1 MMRQSLHILS
11 CIMIAL
17 LLNACVMQQSPA
29 PVHQLNAS
37 ARYGQIDRGSY
48 KGRTYKVKKGET
60 LSFISYIT
68 GRSIDNIVKYNH
80 LNNPNTIYPGQ
91 VLRLTAPSAPST
103 VKKQWRVTPA
113 AIASV
118 ATKAKTSSKAVTTA
132 KKNVVSKKKV
142 VSKKSA
148 AKKSSKKVTPK
159 KTARTVKKS
168 TASKKISYSKVSS
181 WRWPTRGKI
190 IKRYSSVKGSKGVN
204 IAGKKGQPIYATA
217 PGKVVYAGNA
227 LRGYGNIIIIKHNSD
242 YLSAYAHNDSLLVK
256 ENQRV
261 KSGQK
266 IALMGK
272 TSSPIVQLH
281 FEIRYK
287 GKSVDPLRYLP

>member
-1 MMRQSLHILS
+1 MMRQGLHILC
-11 CIMIAL
+11 CITLAL
-17 LLNACVMQQSPA
+17 LLNACVMYQSPA
-29 PVHQLNAS
+29 PVHQLNAG

-48 KGRTYKVKKGET
+48 KGTSYKVKKGET

-68 GRSIDNIVKYNH
+68 GRSVDDIVRYNH
-80 LNNPNTIYPGQ
+80 LSNPNTIYPGQ
-91 VLRLTAPSAPST
+91 TLRLTAPVLPSR
-103 VKKQWRVTPA
+103 VEKKWRVTPSKV
-113 AIASV
+113 ASS
-118 ATKAKTSSKAVTTA
+118 KAKTPTKTATTA
-132 KKNVVSKKKV
+132 KKKV
-142 VSKKSA
+142 V
-148 AKKSSKKVTPK
+148 AKKRSTSKRVVANKASTKKTTPK
-159 KTARTVKKS
+159 KTTARRTS
-168 TASKKISYSKVSS
+168 ASKKVPYSKVSS

-190 IKRYSSVKGSKGVN
+190 VQRYSSVKGNKGVN

-227 LRGYGNIIIIKHNSD
+227 LRGYGNIIIIKHNSN

-256 ENQRV
+256 ENQQV